1 VALVALAIALVD
13 AMVLTTLAG
22 LHLLTPNLLLVL
34 TFAVGCGT
42 ALMGPAWA
50 SAVSEQ
56 VAEKELPAAVALNG
70 ISYNIARSIGP
81 AVGGVVVATVGT
93 VATFALNALC
103 YLPLMAALL
112 LWNRVAPRSHLPP
125 EELSRA
131 MVSGVRYVAN
141 SPSIQIVLVR
151 SLVTGIIGGVIVA
164 LMPLIASDLLHS
176 GARIYGLLLS
186 AFGLGAVIGAV
197 NIAQVRRRLSSEAAI
212 RGCMLVMGM
221 GIAGAA
227 LSRDPA
233 LTAGALLV
241 AGLGWTMSWTL
252 FNVAVQLSVPRWVV
266 GRSLAAYQAAS
277 SGGIAIGSWGW
288 GHLTN
293 AVGVQAALL
302 VAAVLML
309 MSPMLG
315 VWLRMPNV
323 RPQGEVS
330 HEPEDT
336 IARAPLAGHK
346 GPVVVELEYRVSE
359 QDAKEFYDLMQEVQ
373 LSRQRNGAYSWSV
386 ARDIADPQL
395 WIERFHCPTWHEY
408 LRHRLRATHA
418 ELALQQQ
425 AIDLHVGPGKVRVR
439 RMLERPFG

>member
-1 VALVALAIALVD
+1 MLISVLAGAIADVHDRRVVALVALAIALVG

-151 SLVTGIIGGVIVA
+151 SLVTG
-164 LMPLIASDLLHS
+164 
-176 GARIYGLLLS
+176 
-186 AFGLGAVIGAV
+186 
-197 NIAQVRRRLSSEAAI
+197 
-212 RGCMLVMGM
+212 
-221 GIAGAA
+221 
-227 LSRDPA
+227 
-233 LTAGALLV
+233 
-241 AGLGWTMSWTL
+241 
-252 FNVAVQLSVPRWVV
+252 
-266 GRSLAAYQAAS
+266 
-277 SGGIAIGSWGW
+277 
-288 GHLTN
+288 
-293 AVGVQAALL
+293 
-302 VAAVLML
+302 
-309 MSPMLG
+309 
-315 VWLRMPNV
+315 
-323 RPQGEVS
+323 
-330 HEPEDT
+330 
-336 IARAPLAGHK
+336 K
-346 GPVVVELEYRVSE
+346 G
-359 QDAKEFYDLMQEVQ
+359 
-373 LSRQRNGAYSWSV
+373 
-386 ARDIADPQL
+386 
-395 WIERFHCPTWHEY
+395 
-408 LRHRLRATHA
+408 
-418 ELALQQQ
+418 
-425 AIDLHVGPGKVRVR
+425 
-439 RMLERPFG
+439 